1 MVPPS
6 LSPGPVLVACNFN
19 EAADVAKRQA
29 HKWATSAD
37 CELSLSDIG
46 QSGTNGLKQIFVG
59 SIENLTHLALGC
71 VAEQV
76 ARYAHCSVM
85 VVRSTVTRFA
95 ESESVL

>member
-6 LSPGPVLVACNFN
+6 LSPGPVLVACDFN
-19 EAADVAKRQA
+19 EAADVAIRQA

-37 CELSLSDIG
+37 CDLSLLDVG
-46 QSGTNGLKQIFVG
+46 QSGTPGLKEISLG
-59 SIENLTHLALGC
+59 STENLTHLALGC

-76 ARYAHCSVM
+76 VRYAHCSVM
-85 VVRSTVTRFA
+85 VVRNTVTRFA